1 MSRRPKIESTEFS
14 DLNEVASWYILLR
27 WIACTGVCVT
37 LVLAHVFLLPQRSFS
52 LLYVLNA
59 ILGLA
64 NLGYLLYFTTVKD
77 RNLSRKELRT
87 FLHVQVCGDYVLLLL
102 FIYLTGFLE
111 NPFAYF
117 FVFHI
122 MLTSFLFPDRKVY
135 AYSGTLVAVFCVIA
149 AAQVWR
155 LLPYYPLG
163 LLENTQAYYDTIAIR
178 LAGLSSTLVIVAYLI
193 TSIKNRIEER
203 GRGVEIELNRYKDLD
218 KVKSNFI
225 LQVTHEIRGPV
236 AALKGYHEMM
246 LKGITGS
253 ISERT
258 EEALHR
264 ADVRTQNLLNII
276 DEMIDYAHMVSTE
289 DVTFEG
295 SEIDL
300 RGAIAKSTELFAPQA
315 AQRSITLT
323 YSCPAGVTLLAN
335 VDLLDII
342 LSNLLTNA
350 IKYSDDGTAVS
361 VTATQEDGMAH
372 IQVKDQ
378 GIGIES
384 DAMNM
389 IFEEFYRSRR
399 AREMERDGTG
409 LGLSIVKKV
418 VEFLNGRIAVYSEP
432 MRGSNFHVFLPLQ
445 RKKETA
451 DVDDQGP
458 DH

>member
-27 WIACTGVCVT
+27 WIACTGVFVT

-59 ILGLA
+59 FLGLA
-64 NLGYLLYFTTVKD
+64 NLGYLLYFATVKE
-77 RNLSRKELRT
+77 RNLSRKELGT